1 MDLRTSEQP
10 EIGLLL
16 LPRNPVGM
24 APTIARWRHGC
35 GRLGGEYPHP
45 SSPGRLSKGVIA
57 GGDRQLQPQGELQV
71 GRVIAGELEPQSQ
84 AQQGGRLGR
93 GGIDADWQQ
102 GHLIHNLASCN
113 QGAWAS
119 TTGSRPAI
127 ASL

>member
-10 EIGLLL
+10 EIGLHLF
-16 LPRNPVGM
+16 PRHHVGM

-35 GRLGGEYPHP
+35 GRLGDEYPHP
-45 SSPGRLSKGVIA
+45 SSPGRIS
-57 GGDRQLQPQGELQV
+57 Q
-71 GRVIAGELEPQSQ
+71 RVIAGELKAQSQ
-84 AQQGGRLGR
+84 AQQGGWLGR

-102 GHLIHNLASCN
+102 GHLIDNLSGRS

-119 TTGSRPAI
+119 TTGSSPAI